1 MRYLQGLATW
11 RLRWHHGRSRQSR
24 GVLLR
29 GVSQGPPQ
37 GYNESER
44 VRLLLKHDTAPKRIP
59 VIQQRADIPR
69 FSQKYSRYLPVYDQ
83 QHGKKARKSSVSKE
97 TLSPSSR
104 HNDRNARASVD
115 SLGKRRS
122 TMNSRAAY
130 DEDEVLRKVLEESK
144 HEGGAPASENGNRK
158 KRSRDDSEE

>member
-1 MRYLQGLATW
+1 MFTL
-11 RLRWHHGRSRQSR
+11 HHARAI
-24 GVLLR
+24 L
-29 GVSQGPPQ
+29 
-37 GYNESER
+37 ER
-44 VRLLLKHDTAPKRIP
+44 AIYH
-59 VIQQRADIPR
+59 QHADVPHY
-69 FSQKYSRYLPVYDQ
+69 SQKYSRYLPVYDQ

-104 HNDRNARASVD
+104 HNDRNPRASVD

-144 HEGGAPASENGNRK
+144 HEGTATSENGNRK

>member
-1 MRYLQGLATW
+1 M
-11 RLRWHHGRSRQSR
+11 
-24 GVLLR
+24 
-29 GVSQGPPQ
+29 PQ
-37 GYNESER
+37 GSTQGHNKSQR
-44 VRLLLKHDTAPKRIP
+44 VRLLRKYDTVSVSTRIN
-59 VIQQRADIPR
+59 QQHADIPR
-69 FSQKYSRYLPVYDQ
+69 LSQKYSRYLPVYDQ
-83 QHGKKARKSSVSKE
+83 QHGKKARKPSVSKE